1 MASYSDER
9 KTNSDRK
16 RKSLPADENLA
27 DEKAQGKKKKRLCS
41 AVDVLIMQ
49 RKEECALDTRQRS
62 NNAAAAMKDARIK
75 LPKGV
80 SVKHGASF
88 AAEKDDSSFTVT

>member
-1 MASYSDER
+1 
-9 KTNSDRK
+9 
-16 RKSLPADENLA
+16 
-27 DEKAQGKKKKRLCS
+27 
-41 AVDVLIMQ
+41 MQ